1 MIWLL
6 LALAIALNIAALVSI
21 AAWYRRDRADLLD
34 DLAGARADALDARA
48 DLLEARTD
56 LDMET
61 EAHKHALVKLA
72 RAERKAADDRVLA
85 TVEAFRRNLDE
96 HDAAYVCLPTLDGIR
111 AASVGMPV
119 PPTPVELREPS
130 ARLRALRS
138 SGGQR

>member
-96 HDAAYVCLPTLDGIR
+96 HDAAYACLPSIDAIR
-111 AASVGMPV
+111 SGHYTPTAGDTPLYDAEAVVV
-119 PPTPVELREPS
+119 PIRG
-130 ARLRALRS
+130 RR
-138 SGGQR
+138 